1 MAYSPLLSSVPEI
14 YNNNSNHSKKQV
26 HKMKN
31 VHGLSKGA
39 HVLWLLLFG
48 VHNVRAI
55 SMNNVT
61 RYTWIE
67 DTQEPIAHSTHT
79 PVLHPLPLVDRRCE
93 DVAENVEAGA
103 GVIAVTE
110 RQEDCN
116 SMWTWNIQASP
127 PQDGLVLQFNDVF
140 LRRGCTLEVVTFAG
154 SERVVQRKFT
164 HERYGAYFAPLLV
177 HKASASVVLTAP
189 YDSYKF
195 RFSTVNI
202 SYAAH
207 NISQMPVPLRD
218 TSVPSLSSPTY
229 VCSGSV
235 VIPAAFRCNGI
246 QQCDSNEDEEGCEYT
261 LKGCG
266 DGWFPYRHFCLK
278 MEFVTRFSFA
288 PGRSHPTFPME
299 AASTC
304 ATKYGGFLAL
314 LPDQEG
320 ISLVGNMLRQS
331 GHYSAVVGIRKV
343 KPVSEKLRDLYR

>member
-1 MAYSPLLSSVPEI
+1 MEKVP
-14 YNNNSNHSKKQV
+14 
-26 HKMKN
+26 
-31 VHGLSKGA
+31 GLTKGA
-39 HVLWLLLFG
+39 HVLWLLLLG
-48 VHNVRAI
+48 MNNVRAI
-55 SMNNVT
+55 SMDNITHAALAQSADSHFSTAAVLEK
-61 RYTWIE
+61 YVKSTWME
-67 DTQEPIAHSTHT
+67 DTQEPVGHSTHT
-79 PVLHPLPLVDRRCE
+79 PVLHPSPLVDRRCE
-93 DVAENVEAGA
+93 DVEENVEAGA
-103 GVIAVTE
+103 GVITVTE

-116 SMWTWNIQASP
+116 SKWTWNIQASP

-140 LRRGCTLEVVTFAG
+140 LRRDCTLEVVTFTG
-154 SERVVQRKFT
+154 SERMVQRKFT
-164 HERYGAYFAPLLV
+164 HEITYFAPLLV
-177 HKASASVVLTAP
+177 HEARASVVLTAP
-189 YDSYKF
+189 YDTYKF

-207 NISQMPVPLRD
+207 NIFQMPVPLRD

-229 VCSGSV
+229 ICSGSV

-278 MEFVTRFSFA
+278 MEFVTRYSFV
-288 PGRSHPTFPME
+288 PGDSHPTFPME

-343 KPVSEKLRDLYR
+343 KPKSEQLRDLYR